1 VGGLTRYN
9 HNQGGHFTM
18 AKKGKKLQD
27 AAKLVDRNKFYS
39 AQEAVELAKK
49 TSTVNFDATVEVAFK
64 LGIDTRKN
72 DQQIRGAVVLPN
84 GTGKTQRVLVFA
96 KGEKLKEAEAAG
108 ADFVGDAEF
117 ITKIQQGW
125 FDFDVIVATPDMMGE
140 VGKLGRVLGPKGL
153 MPNPKTGTVTFDV
166 TKAIEEIK
174 AGKVEYRA
182 DKAGIIHAPIGKVS
196 FDDNKLVENFLAVFD
211 VVQKAKPSASKGTY
225 MKSVNVTTTMGPSV
239 KVDAS
244 AVKLS
249 N

>member
-1 VGGLTRYN
+1 
-9 HNQGGHFTM
+9 M
-18 AKKGKKLQD
+18 AKRGKKFTE
-27 AAKLVDRNKFYS
+27 AAKLVEHMKAYDVK
-39 AQEAVELAKK
+39 EAIELAKK
-49 TSTVNFDATVEVAFK
+49 TSTVNFDATVEVAFR

-108 ADFVGDAEF
+108 ADFAGDAEY

-140 VGKLGRVLGPKGL
+140 VGKIGRVLGPKGL

-166 TKAIEEIK
+166 AKAVAEIK

-196 FDDNKLVENFLAVFD
+196 FDDAKLEENLNTVFET
-211 VVQKAKPSASKGTY
+211 VQKAKPASAKGTY
-225 MKSVNVTTTMGPSV
+225 MKSVNITTTMGPSV
-239 KVDAS
+239 KIDP
-244 AVKLS
+244 
-249 N
+249 

>member
-1 VGGLTRYN
+1 
-9 HNQGGHFTM
+9 M
-18 AKKGKKLQD
+18 AKRGKKFTE
-27 AAKLVDRNKFYS
+27 AAKLVERLKAYDVN
-39 AQEAVELAKK
+39 EAIELAKK
-49 TSTVNFDATVEVAFK
+49 TSTVNFDATIEVAFR

-108 ADFVGDAEF
+108 ADYAGDTEY

-140 VGKLGRVLGPKGL
+140 VGKIGRVLGPKGL

-196 FDDNKLVENFLAVFD
+196 FDNEKLAENFLTVFET
-211 VVQKAKPSASKGTY
+211 VQKAKPASAKGTY
-225 MKSVNVTTTMGPSV
+225 MKSVNVTSTMGP
-239 KVDAS
+239 
-244 AVKLS
+244 AVKIDTS
-249 N
+249 SVVIKN

>member
-1 VGGLTRYN
+1 
-9 HNQGGHFTM
+9 M

-27 AAKLVDRNKFYS
+27 AAKLIDRNALYG
-39 AQEAVELAKK
+39 AQEAIELAQK
-49 TSTVNFDATVEVAFK
+49 TSTVNFDATVEVAFR

-108 ADFVGDAEF
+108 ADYVGDAEY
-117 ITKIQQGW
+117 IQKIQQGW

-196 FDDNKLVENFLAVFD
+196 FSAEKLVENFLAVFD
-211 VVQKAKPSASKGTY
+211 VVQKAKPAAAKGTY
-225 MKSVNVTTTMGPSV
+225 MKSVNVTTTMGPAV
-239 KVDAS
+239 KIDAS
-244 AVKLS
+244 NVVVK
-249 N
+249 

>member
-1 VGGLTRYN
+1 
-9 HNQGGHFTM
+9 M
-18 AKKGKKLQD
+18 AKRGKKFTE
-27 AAKLVDRNKFYS
+27 AAKLVDRTQVYDLK
-39 AQEAVELAKK
+39 EAIELAKK
-49 TSTVNFDATVEVAFK
+49 TSTVNFDATVEVAFR

-108 ADFVGDAEF
+108 ADFAGDAEY

-140 VGKLGRVLGPKGL
+140 VGKIGRVLGPKGL

-166 TKAIEEIK
+166 AKAVAEIK

-182 DKAGIIHAPIGKVS
+182 DKAGIIHAPIGKAS
-196 FDDNKLVENFLAVFD
+196 FDNEKLEENFKTVFETI
-211 VVQKAKPSASKGTY
+211 QKAKPAAAKGTY
-225 MKSVNVTTTMGPSV
+225 MKSVNVTTTMGP
-239 KVDAS
+239 
-244 AVKLS
+244 AVKIDPS
-249 N
+249 SVVIK

>member
-1 VGGLTRYN
+1 
-9 HNQGGHFTM
+9 M
-18 AKKGKKLQD
+18 AKRGKKFVE
-27 AAKLVDRNKFYS
+27 AAKLVEQFKAYDVN
-39 AQEAVELAKK
+39 EAIELAKK
-49 TSTVNFDATVEVAFK
+49 TSTVNFDATIEVAFR

-108 ADFVGDAEF
+108 ADYVGDTEY

-140 VGKLGRVLGPKGL
+140 VGKIGRVLGPKGL

-196 FDDNKLVENFLAVFD
+196 FDNEKLVENFTTVFET
-211 VVQKAKPSASKGTY
+211 VQKAKPASAKGTY
-225 MKSVNVTTTMGPSV
+225 MKSVNVTSTMGP
-239 KVDAS
+239 
-244 AVKLS
+244 AVKIDPS
-249 N
+249 SVVIKN

>member
-1 VGGLTRYN
+1 
-9 HNQGGHFTM
+9 M
-18 AKKGKKLQD
+18 AKRGKKFTE
-27 AAKLVDRNKFYS
+27 AAKLVDRTQVYDYK
-39 AQEAVELAKK
+39 EAIELAKK
-49 TSTVNFDATVEVAFK
+49 TSTVNFDATVEVAFR

-108 ADFVGDAEF
+108 ADFVGDAEY

-140 VGKLGRVLGPKGL
+140 VGKIGRVLGPKGL

-166 TKAIEEIK
+166 AKAVAEIK

-182 DKAGIIHAPIGKVS
+182 DKAGIIHAPIGKAS
-196 FDDNKLVENFLAVFD
+196 FDNAKLEENFQTVFETI
-211 VVQKAKPSASKGTY
+211 QRAKPAAAKGTY
-225 MKSVNVTTTMGPSV
+225 MKSVNVTTTMGP
-239 KVDAS
+239 
-244 AVKLS
+244 AVKIDPS
-249 N
+249 TVVVK

>member
-1 VGGLTRYN
+1 
-9 HNQGGHFTM
+9 M

-239 KVDAS
+239 KVDTS
-244 AVKLS
+244 AVKVS